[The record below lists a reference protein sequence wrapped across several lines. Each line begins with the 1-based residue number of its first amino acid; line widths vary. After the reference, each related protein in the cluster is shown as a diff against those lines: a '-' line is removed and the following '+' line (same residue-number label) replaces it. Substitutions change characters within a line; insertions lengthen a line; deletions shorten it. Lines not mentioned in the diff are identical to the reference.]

1 MASESK
7 SQVLLSFKGNTFAD
21 HLYEALAGAGFV
33 TLRGGDGNEGGEE
46 IKLKLR
52 KGVEES
58 GISIIIFSNDYVSSS
73 LCLDELVMILN
84 CSKRRSVL
92 PIFYHV
98 DPSDVRKQKG
108 RIGEAFDR
116 YEEAK
121 VRKWKEALKQ
131 VADLGGM
138 VLQNQADGHESKFIQ
153 KILKVVENKLSRPVL
168 YICPHLIGI
177 ERRVEKINSWLED
190 GSTDVDTLVICG
202 IGGIGKT
209 TMAKYVYNLNYS
221 KFDGSSFLSNI
232 RENSTH
238 HKGFVTL
245 QRQFLSDICKRKKKP
260 MFSVDEGMTEMRDA
274 VSCKRI
280 LLVLDDVDSRDQ
292 LDALLEMKDLLYPG
306 SKVIVTTRNKR
317 LLRPFDVHKLYE
329 FEALNRDE
337 SVELLS
343 WHAFGQD
350 CPIKGF
356 EVCSEQ
362 VAIHCGGLPLALE
375 VLGATLAGRNI
386 DIWRSTIQKLETI
399 PNHQILKKLAISYE
413 SLEDDHDK
421 NLFLHLACFF
431 IGKDRDLVIAILNRC
446 NFYTVIGIE
455 NLVDRNF
462 VKISESNR
470 LIMHQMIRDMG
481 RDIVRQESPMEPGK
495 RSRLWRSKDSY
506 NVLIQNLATQTIQG
520 IILDM
525 DMLKE
530 NDIIRSS
537 FSPIDFKKHKTK
549 NFLNY
554 PNPQRGQWHLSDAKE
569 VTNELVLETVVF
581 EKMQKLR
588 LLQFDHVE
596 LQGSFDVF
604 PKRLRWLR
612 WSELQLECMP
622 IDFPLESLVVI
633 ELQRSRLRKI
643 WHGVKFLKYLK
654 IFDLSH
660 SYELL
665 RTPDFSG
672 LPNLEK
678 LILRYCTS
686 LIELHETIGCLE
698 SLVLLNLKNC
708 KNLQRLPDSICMLKC
723 LVTLNISGCS
733 SLEYVPMDLDKV
745 DSLRELYADEI
756 AVHQMVSTAE
766 EVQPWYGFLRS
777 WMCKGTICPKVSH
790 ISLPNSLVTLSLAK
804 CNLSDDTFPVAF
816 NSLSLLQN
824 LDLSQNKI
832 CSLPKGISYLTRLQ
846 KLEVEGCEKLKS
858 LIGLP
863 NIEHLNVTNCSLL
876 EKISYQSKSSSLKNL
891 LVSNC
896 VELVEIDGNFK
907 LEPLRNTE
915 AEMLSKLGLWNLA
928 PMNNVMINLTSNI
941 LSYYRIH
948 GKGWTPTRKTKKVV
962 LQGLYQPGIFSTFL
976 TGERVPSWF
985 SSKFTKESSASFKVP
1000 TCNSRI
1006 EGLSFCIVYKRST
1019 IGLSPSILRPPLLT
1033 PPPRISPLAIRKA
1046 QGRPLRYRPVENKP
1060 YESTFDCPCITVN
1073 NSTQSLIWSYQ
1084 PLFYGVP
1091 GGREGM
1097 MWLSHWKL
1105 ENQLS
1110 SDDVIEVTVTA
1121 GDGITV
1127 MEFGIKIVHVEETK
1141 VLGKPGC
1148 EDASAERAIVNPFW
1162 DVNLVHASSKDT
1174 FSVRLPPTYRS
1185 LRAAHEPFMEKAL
1198 KRNMSDYN

>member
-1 MASESK
+1 
-7 SQVLLSFKGNTFAD
+7 
-21 HLYEALAGAGFV
+21 
-33 TLRGGDGNEGGEE
+33 
-46 IKLKLR
+46 
-52 KGVEES
+52 
-58 GISIIIFSNDYVSSS
+58 
-73 LCLDELVMILN
+73 
-84 CSKRRSVL
+84 
-92 PIFYHV
+92 
-98 DPSDVRKQKG
+98 
-108 RIGEAFDR
+108 
-116 YEEAK
+116 
-121 VRKWKEALKQ
+121 
-131 VADLGGM
+131 
-138 VLQNQADGHESKFIQ
+138 
-153 KILKVVENKLSRPVL
+153 
-168 YICPHLIGI
+168 
-177 ERRVEKINSWLED
+177 
-190 GSTDVDTLVICG
+190 
-202 IGGIGKT
+202 
-209 TMAKYVYNLNYS
+209 
-221 KFDGSSFLSNI
+221 
-232 RENSTH
+232 
-238 HKGFVTL
+238 
-245 QRQFLSDICKRKKKP
+245 

-431 IGKDRDLVIAILNRC
+431 IGKDRDLIIAILNRC

-588 LLQFDHVE
+588 LLQFDHIE

-633 ELQRSRLRKI
+633 ELQRSRLMKI

-804 CNLSDDTFPVAF
+804 CNLSDYTFPVAF

-896 VELVEIDGNFK
+896 VELVEIDGSFK

-1141 VLGKPGC
+1141 VLGKPDC
-1148 EDASAERAIVNPFW
+1148 EDASAERDIVNPFW

>member
-46 IKLKLR
+46 IKLKLQ

-108 RIGEAFDR
+108 RIGESFDR
-116 YEEAK
+116 HEEAK

-306 SKVIVTTRNKR
+306 SKVVVTTRNKR

-362 VAIHCGGLPLALE
+362 VAIHCGGLPLPLE

-554 PNPQRGQWHLSDAKE
+554 PNPQRGQWHLADAKE

-756 AVHQMVSTAE
+756 AIHQMVSTAE
-766 EVQPWYGFLRS
+766 EVQLWYGFLRS

-915 AEMLSKLGLWNLA
+915 VEMLSKLGLWNLA

-1006 EGLSFCIVYKRST
+1006 EGLSFCIVYKHST

-1185 LRAAHEPFMEKAL
+1185 LHAAHEPFMEKAL